1 MILHTTETCPKCKVV
16 KMKLEQARLEVE
28 INQDISKMEALGIQQ
43 VPVLELDNGSLLDF
57 PNIIKYIAIAGG
69 QK

>member
-16 KMKLEQARLEVE
+16 KIKLEQAGINVD
-28 INQDISKMEALGIQQ
+28 INQDISVMEALGIQQ
-43 VPVLELDNGSLLDF
+43 VPVLELDNGTLLDF
-57 PNIIKYIAIAGG
+57 PSIIKYIAGG